1 MRTINSR
8 FSQVAGVLVMAMTS
22 GLAMAQTQLQSKG
35 QSSDMA
41 SMDHAH
47 TSHQDMPAHSMPY
60 TDMMHQQV
68 EQKPQYADKQKPQ
81 SCQDQSVQ
89 QLQKPQCKN
98 ASTHSIA
105 KEKMHVQH

>member
-8 FSQVAGVLVMAMTS
+8 FSQVAGVLVIAMSS
-22 GLAMAQTQLQSKG
+22 GLAMAQTQVQSKG

-47 TSHQDMPAHSMPY
+47 MSHQDMPAHSMPHI
-60 TDMMHQQV
+60 DMMHQQV
-68 EQKPQYADKQKPQ
+68 EQTPQHTDKQKPQ
-81 SCQDQSVQ
+81 PCQDQSVQ
-89 QLQKPQCKN
+89 QVQKSQCKN

>member
-8 FSQVAGVLVMAMTS
+8 FSQVAGVLVMAMSS
-22 GLAMAQTQLQSKG
+22 GLAMAQTQVQSKD
-35 QSSDMA
+35 QSFDMA

-47 TSHQDMPAHSMPY
+47 TSHQDMPAHSMPH

-68 EQKPQYADKQKPQ
+68 EQM
-81 SCQDQSVQ
+81 
-89 QLQKPQCKN
+89 QKPQCKN
-98 ASTHSIA
+98 ASTHSTE

>member
-8 FSQVAGVLVMAMTS
+8 FSQVAGVLVMAMSS
-22 GLAMAQTQLQSKG
+22 GLAMAQTQLQSKD

-47 TSHQDMPAHSMPY
+47 TSHQDMPAHSMPH

-68 EQKPQYADKQKPQ
+68 EQTPQP
-81 SCQDQSVQ
+81 CQDQSVQ
-89 QLQKPQCKN
+89 QVQKPQCKN
-98 ASTHSIA
+98 DSTHSTE